1 MTHIHHMI
9 HKAVPPASHQ
19 SARTRP
25 KMIHPLDVAVHLHL
39 SCVIR
44 PSPYR
49 PGQAV
54 CVSDMHDFCLG
65 FPYGALLIAGGLAG
79 FVLAGSTTSFIAGST
94 SGVLMLVAS
103 QLSLSAYTRGSRSIL
118 ATLLGLMTSS
128 AVTMHM
134 SKRYPPLMLFQK
146 PKIILG
152 VAFVACRFVIL
163 IFKTCLSSSGP
174 STHAARVS
182 SLSLSLSMRSDH
194 DSENET
200 SQSTTISTSFV
211 SRVHPC
217 VCVCVM
223 SDWLTTISTVQS

>member
-1 MTHIHHMI
+1 MTHIHHTI

-25 KMIHPLDVAVHLHL
+25 KMIHPLDVAVHLSL
-39 SCVIR
+39 V
-44 PSPYR
+44 SPYR

-163 IFKTCLSSSGP
+163 IFKTSVSSSEP

-182 SLSLSLSMRSDH
+182 SLSLSLSRCAQIMTPRMKLR
-194 DSENET
+194 N
-200 SQSTTISTSFV
+200 QQ
-211 SRVHPC
+211 R
-217 VCVCVM
+217 
-223 SDWLTTISTVQS
+223 